1 MGETEP
7 PLITAKGELNQGPWT
22 KWYLSE
28 KGGAYLTAH
37 NEFCERVANMAEPS
51 LTTPSGKP
59 SPVWQKWYRMR
70 KKVSSNIALNT
81 CKQRIK
87 AAAEGKELPKEHKV
101 VWW

>member
-1 MGETEP
+1 MGEQEP

-22 KWYLSE
+22 KWYGSE
-28 KGGAYLTAH
+28 KGTSYLDAH
-37 NEFCERVANMAEPS
+37 KEFCERVANMAEPS